1 MSKLSVIDTAFLA
14 LETAA
19 SPKHVAGLAVFEP
32 TEESDPGDFR
42 ALLDLMK
49 RTPAAP
55 PFNQK
60 LHASIFSMP
69 RWVEDPDVDLDWHV
83 RHLCLPP
90 PGGIDHLMEIVS
102 QLHATVLDR
111 SRPLWEFYL
120 IEGLAGGRFAIYI
133 KVHHAYMDGMSMS
146 RRICG
151 TLNESR
157 LDASVTPFWGLKSV
171 GRESEREARDLQGQ
185 LIDGL
190 KGAGTLLKSIPTF
203 GSLAFDHGTTALGL
217 RKGILPVPFSA
228 PRTRLNEPVTPARST
243 AVAKLDLARIKT
255 VAATAG
261 VKVNDVFLFICD
273 GALRTYLE
281 KCGQSPDKP
290 LIVQM
295 PMSLRRKAEGQAGN
309 QITVALVEL
318 PDSGDDPVQR
328 VRSISNKTALVKQE
342 YGRMTELAASTY
354 TVMLQSLAQVSEV
367 VKANRVIPPLG
378 NILIS
383 NVSGPA
389 GALYL
394 KHSKLVGLYPI
405 STIPPGVSANITFFT
420 TGGMVCAG
428 IVAGREAI
436 PETRFVAEQMVQHFE
451 SLEAAL
457 GIKRRGSSR
466 RKKKR
471 VTA

>member
-32 TEESDPGDFR
+32 SSEADPTDLR
-42 ALLDLMK
+42 ELLDRMK

-60 LHASIFSMP
+60 LHTSIFSMP

-83 RHLCLPP
+83 RHLRLPA
-90 PGGIDHLMEIVS
+90 PGSTDQLMEVVS

-120 IEGLAGGRFAIYI
+120 IEGLEGGQFATYV
-133 KVHHAYMDGMSMS
+133 KVHHAYMDGLSMS
-146 RRICG
+146 RRVCG
-151 TLNESR
+151 TLNESGQ
-157 LDASVTPFWGLKSV
+157 DASVTPVWAMKS
-171 GRESEREARDLQGQ
+171 GGHTDTPPARNLPAQ
-185 LIDGL
+185 LMDGL
-190 KGAGTLLKSIPTF
+190 KGTRTLLQSIPTF
-203 GSLAFDHGTTALGL
+203 GSLALDHGTTALGL

-228 PRTRLNEPVTPARST
+228 PRTRLNAVVTPARS
-243 AVAKLDLARIKT
+243 AAIMKLDFARIKN
-255 VAATAG
+255 VAASAG
-261 VKVNDVFLFICD
+261 VKINDVFLSICD
-273 GALRTYLE
+273 GALGAYLDR
-281 KCGQSPDKP
+281 CGQTPDRP

-295 PMSLRRKAEGQAGN
+295 PLSLRRAGEGHAGN

-318 PDSGDDPVQR
+318 PGAVGDPVQR
-328 VRSISNKTALVKQE
+328 LRAVSYQTARVKHE
-342 YGRMTELAASTY
+342 YGRMSEFAASTY
-354 TVMLQSLAQVSEV
+354 TVFLQSLAQVSEV
-367 VKANRVIPPLG
+367 VKANRIIPPLG

-383 NVSGPA
+383 NVAGPTT
-389 GALYL
+389 ALHL
-394 KHSKLVGLYPI
+394 NHSKLVGLYPI

-420 TGGMVCAG
+420 TGEMACAG

-436 PETRFVAEQMVQHFE
+436 PETRYVAEQMVQHFE

-457 GIKRRGSSR
+457 QIKRYGGKR

-471 VTA
+471 ATA